1 MNRPKYKY
9 LYFREKSNKE
19 TYLDTLNKIIETLKT
34 FNDIQVKDKVQDV
47 FSLEKARFIEIRQND
62 KFLQVV
68 LNLSIMESEEENE

>member
-19 TYLDTLNKIIETLKT
+19 TYLDTLNKIIETLKK